1 MSGQEN
7 KLVQLT
13 RLMENGTLARSACS
27 REFLAT
33 LAPLLDSG
41 IVTEEKSGAG
51 RCFVVHNAEAF
62 RNFIQHHFPNVSV
75 PAGAS
80 SRLAAV
86 SRFRDTKAIASD
98 LPEIVTLRSWD
109 DGSVRCDGK
118 SIASATST
126 RTHGVFAFL
135 LRDASRFTLHG
146 PCALVENPAAFTE
159 FEHLRLPSRLAI
171 YGHGRSSNRLLHWVS
186 NQTAPDF
193 QLLHL
198 PDYDPVGLDEFTRL
212 RERLGPRVQL
222 HLPANLADLFQHHAN
237 VDLLQKPSTQLLLAK
252 LRQSQIAEVRT
263 VLALIEKHNAGLE
276 QEALLIETL

>member
-1 MSGQEN
+1 
-7 KLVQLT
+7 
-13 RLMENGTLARSACS
+13 
-27 REFLAT
+27 
-33 LAPLLDSG
+33 
-41 IVTEEKSGAG
+41 
-51 RCFVVHNAEAF
+51 
-62 RNFIQHHFPNVSV
+62 
-75 PAGAS
+75 
-80 SRLAAV
+80 
-86 SRFRDTKAIASD
+86 
-98 LPEIVTLRSWD
+98 
-109 DGSVRCDGK
+109 
-118 SIASATST
+118 
-126 RTHGVFAFL
+126 
-135 LRDASRFTLHG
+135 
-146 PCALVENPAAFTE
+146 
-159 FEHLRLPSRLAI
+159 
-171 YGHGRSSNRLLHWVS
+171 VS